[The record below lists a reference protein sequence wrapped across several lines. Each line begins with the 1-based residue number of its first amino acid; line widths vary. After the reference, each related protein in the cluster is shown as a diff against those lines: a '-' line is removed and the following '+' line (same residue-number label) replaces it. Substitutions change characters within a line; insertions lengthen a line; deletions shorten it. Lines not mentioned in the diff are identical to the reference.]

1 MSPANFF
8 KNNKSY
14 QNPRVSRLYLQL
26 RSKFAISFFLLILVP
41 SMFFI
46 YAAYIHTK
54 SVLEKTIWEMS
65 VKSLRYSEKS
75 MYKLLDDLTLPAKA
89 SAGDPEALS
98 ALKDV
103 VLKNLNPSMSARL
116 EGAYVIKGNN
126 VVASWQKDADTPVFN
141 KPSAQSWFLNAVK
154 NPASAFIYGTNQR
167 FYSGGRNT
175 MVFSIAKALN
185 SGNSGN
191 PSSVLLLDFD
201 HGLLQE
207 IMEPVPDSFIGEER
221 ILVDRNN
228 IVMYSTDASSLAVTL
243 ESEIL
248 EGVTR
253 QRQGLVSL
261 GAGKSKR
268 LMAYIF
274 SDDKN
279 WTFIHIMPADAVM
292 SKLTPFNSLFVTVC
306 IIMYPLLLILYFIV
320 SSMHL
325 NPINELTAVISG
337 YERSTNPKK
346 FYLAESE
353 NGHTVSDNT
362 TGSSEIDYLI
372 NKVYDIRLKQKEAEL
387 NSLQNQIN
395 PHFLYNTL
403 ESIRGAALYNGIHE
417 IAAMSKALSLL
428 FRYSISDKP
437 LVTIR
442 EELGHLENYMSIQNF
457 RYENRFEL
465 VYNIP
470 SEFYSYQIL
479 KLTLQPLIENSIK
492 HGLEMKLG
500 KGTIKIEIL
509 SLDKNIR
516 IRISDN
522 GIGMHSKK
530 IEELNKNLSAG
541 EFNKEG
547 LENADN
553 SSAGI
558 GVRNVNSRIK
568 LYFGE
573 QYGLNFKE
581 AYAGTIVELVLPA
594 VKED

>member
-1 MSPANFF
+1 MSPVNLF
-8 KNNKSY
+8 KNKSY
-14 QNPRVSRLYLQL
+14 QTPRVSRLYLQL
-26 RSKFAISFFLLILVP
+26 RSKFAISFLLLIIVP
-41 SMFFI
+41 FMFFI
-46 YAAYIHTK
+46 YAAYIHSK
-54 SVLEKTIWEMS
+54 SILEKDTWEMN
-65 VKSLRYSEKS
+65 VKVLRYNEKTF
-75 MYKLLDDLTLPAKA
+75 YKLLGDLTSAANALAADPNVLP
-89 SAGDPEALS
+89 G
-98 ALKDV
+98 LKDAMS
-103 VLKNLNPSMSARL
+103 KNLDTALMSRL
-116 EGAYVIKGNN
+116 EGAYIIDGNN
-126 VVASWQKDADTPVFN
+126 VVASWQKDGDTPVFN
-141 KPSAQSWFLNAVK
+141 NPTARSWFV
-154 NPASAFIYGTNQR
+154 SAAADPSSTFIYGTNQR
-167 FYSGGRNT
+167 FYAKGRNT
-175 MVFSIAKALN
+175 MVFSVARAI
-185 SGNSGN
+185 GNGSTS
-191 PSSVLLLDFD
+191 PRILLLDFD
-201 HGLLQE
+201 YLLLQE
-207 IMEPVPDSFIGEER
+207 IMEPAAGSNNDEEI
-221 ILVDRNN
+221 ILTDRNN
-228 IVMYSTDASSLAVTL
+228 TVMYSTNAASLTIPL
-243 ESEIL
+243 ESGIL
-248 EGVTR
+248 ESAAS
-253 QRQGLVSL
+253 QRNGLVSL
-261 GAGKSKR
+261 GVGKSKR
-268 LMAYIF
+268 LMTYIT

-279 WTFIHIMPADAVM
+279 WTFIHLMPADALM
-292 SKLTPFNSLFVTVC
+292 IRLTPFKNPFVTAG
-306 IIMYPLLLILYFIV
+306 IIICPLLLILYFIV

-346 FYLAESE
+346 FFMQDSF
-353 NGHTVSDNT
+353 NGHTDIG
-362 TGSSEIDYLI
+362 GSSEVDYLI

-442 EELGHLENYMSIQNF
+442 EELQHLENYMSIQNF

-470 SEFYSYQIL
+470 PEFYSYHIL

-509 SLDKNIR
+509 NLDKNIR
-516 IRISDN
+516 IQISDN

-530 IEELNKNLSAG
+530 IEELNKSLSVN
-541 EFNKEG
+541 EINKEG
-547 LENADN
+547 LENADS

-581 AYAGTIVELVLPA
+581 AYTGTIVELVLPA

>member
-1 MSPANFF
+1 MGPINFL
-8 KNNKSY
+8 KNKSY
-14 QNPRVSRLYLQL
+14 QTPRVSRLYLQL
-26 RSKFAISFFLLILVP
+26 RSKFAISFLLLILVP
-41 SMFFI
+41 FIFFI
-46 YAAYIHTK
+46 YAAYIHSK
-54 SVLEKTIWEMS
+54 SVLEKSTWEMS
-65 VKSLRYSEKS
+65 VKILQYNEKAFQ
-75 MYKLLDDLTLPAKA
+75 KLLDDLTMAA
-89 SAGDPEALS
+89 NTSAGDPKALS
-98 ALKDV
+98 DLKNT
-103 VLKNLNPSMSARL
+103 LQKNLNPSLAARL
-116 EGAYVIKGNN
+116 EGAYIVSGDK
-126 VVASWQKDADTPVFN
+126 VATSWQRDEDTPVFN
-141 KPSAQSWFLNAVK
+141 SPSTQSWFVN
-154 NPASAFIYGTNQR
+154 ASANPEAACIQGTNQR
-167 FYSGGRNT
+167 FYTEGKNT
-175 MVFSIAKALN
+175 MVFSIARAI
-185 SGNSGN
+185 GNGGDRI
-191 PSSVLLLDFD
+191 PAPVLLLDFD
-201 HGLLQE
+201 YKLLQD
-207 IMEPVPDSFIGEER
+207 IMEPVPDPNTVEER
-221 ILVDRNN
+221 ILVNRNN
-228 IVMYSTDASSLAVTL
+228 TVMYSTNVSSLTL
-243 ESEIL
+243 PLDNVIL
-248 EGVTR
+248 EGTEG
-253 QRQGLVSL
+253 QRQGLVHL

-268 LMAYIF
+268 LMSYIF
-274 SDDKN
+274 SVDRN
-279 WTFIHIMPADAVM
+279 WTFIHIMPEDTVI
-292 SKLTPFNSLFVTVC
+292 SRLTPFSTPFVTIC
-306 IIMYPLLLILYFIV
+306 IIMCPLLLILYFII

-325 NPINELTAVISG
+325 NPINDLTAVISG

-346 FYLAESE
+346 FLLSDSE
-353 NGHTVSDNT
+353 NGHSVSDNT
-362 TGSSEIDYLI
+362 AGSSEIDYLI

-457 RYENRFEL
+457 RYENKFEL
-465 VYNIP
+465 IYNIP
-470 SEFYSYQIL
+470 PEFYSYQIL

-500 KGTIKIEIL
+500 KGIIKIEIL
-509 SLDKNIR
+509 SLEKNIR
-516 IRISDN
+516 IQVSDN

-530 IEELNKNLSAG
+530 IEELNKNLSSN

-547 LENADN
+547 SENSDS

-581 AYAGTIVELVLPA
+581 AYTGTIVELVLPA

>member
-1 MSPANFF
+1 MRPVTFL
-8 KNNKSY
+8 KNKSY
-14 QNPRVSRLYLQL
+14 QTSRVSRLYLQL
-26 RSKFAISFFLLILVP
+26 RSKFAISFFLLILLP
-41 SMFFI
+41 FMFFI
-46 YAAYIHTK
+46 YAAYLQTW
-54 SVLEKTIWEMS
+54 SVLEKSTRDMD
-65 VKSLRYSEKS
+65 VKALQYNEKAL
-75 MYKLLDDLTLPAKA
+75 YRLLGDLTVAADA
-89 SAGDPEALS
+89 SAGN
-98 ALKDV
+98 LKAGSGLQEV
-103 VLKNLNPSMSARL
+103 VFRNINPSIAARL
-116 EGAYVIKGNN
+116 EGAYVVTGDDI
-126 VVASWQKDADTPVFN
+126 AAHWQRNEDTPVFN
-141 KPSAQSWFLNAVK
+141 EPSKQDWFANALA
-154 NPASAFIYGTNQR
+154 NPETACIYGTNQR
-167 FYSGGRNT
+167 FYLQGKNA
-175 MVFSIAKALN
+175 MVFSVSRAIGD
-185 SGNSGN
+185 SGSGK

-201 HGLLQE
+201 YLLLQE
-207 IMEPVPDSFIGEER
+207 ILEPAARPFDGEER
-221 ILVDRNN
+221 ILADSGNK
-228 IVMYSTDASSLAVTL
+228 VMYSTNASALTL
-243 ESEIL
+243 PLDSEIL
-248 EGVTR
+248 EGMAS
-253 QRQGLVSL
+253 QDKWLASPGE
-261 GAGKSKR
+261 GKSKR
-268 LMAYIF
+268 LMTHLT
-274 SDDKN
+274 SEDKK
-279 WTFIHIMPADAVM
+279 WTFLHILPEEA
-292 SKLTPFNSLFVTVC
+292 LTGSLSPFGNPFVTVC
-306 IIMYPLLLILYFIV
+306 IILCPLLLILYFII

-346 FYLAESE
+346 FFLAEGDS
-353 NGHTVSDNT
+353 GHAASDNSSN
-362 TGSSEIDYLI
+362 SSEIGYLI

-403 ESIRGAALYNGIHE
+403 ESIRGAALYHGIHE

-470 SEFYSYQIL
+470 PEFYSYQIL

-509 SLDKNIR
+509 SLEKNIR
-516 IRISDN
+516 IQISDN

-530 IEELNKNLSAG
+530 IEELNKSLSAG
-541 EFNKEG
+541 EFNREG
-547 LENADN
+547 LENGDS

-573 QYGLNFKE
+573 QYGLYFKE
-581 AYAGTIVELVLPA
+581 AYTGTIVEIILPA
-594 VKED
+594 VKKD